1 MARMLLRLSLTAGI
15 LLSALMA
22 APAMSASA
30 PPAASSAPAPE
41 AHRDAREII
50 PAAMIGPWKVDL
62 EASKYA
68 GNKPRVAVRT
78 FAYTEGGKILVTFMT
93 VSANGT
99 YSTGHWAVQAD
110 GTPGNEYHSAAG
122 SIPYNVV
129 SLKKVNET
137 TMNLTVSRHGKVSIE
152 AVYTISEDGKTLTYA
167 YGGNT
172 IVYRRWDK
180 LD

>member
-1 MARMLLRLSLTAGI
+1 MARMLLRLSLTAGM
-15 LLSALMA
+15 LVSALMA

-30 PPAASSAPAPE
+30 PPAAAGGAAAE
-41 AHRDAREII
+41 GHRDAREII
-50 PAAMIGPWKVDL
+50 PAALIGPWKVDL

-68 GNKPRVAVRT
+68 GNKPRVALRT
-78 FAYTEGGKILVTFMT
+78 FAYTEDGKILVTFMQ
-93 VSANGT
+93 VGANGN

-129 SLKKVNET
+129 SLKKINET
-137 TMNLTVSRHGKVSIE
+137 TLNLTVSRHGKVSIE
-152 AVYTISEDGKTLTYA
+152 AVYTLSGDGKTLTYA
-167 YGGNT
+167 YGGNN
-172 IVYRRWDK
+172 IVYRRWDN

>member
-15 LLSALMA
+15 LVSAFMA

-30 PPAASSAPAPE
+30 PPATGGAASE
-41 AHRDAREII
+41 AHRDARELF
-50 PAAMIGPWKVDL
+50 PATMIGPWKADI
-62 EASKYA
+62 EASTYA
-68 GNKPRVAVRT
+68 GSKPRVALRT
-78 FAYTEGGKILVTFMT
+78 FAYTEGGRVLVTFMT
-93 VSANGT
+93 VGANGA
-99 YSTGHWAVQAD
+99 YSTGHWAAQAD
-110 GTPGNEYHSAAG
+110 GTPGTEYHSAAG

-137 TMNLTVSRHGKVSIE
+137 TLNLTVSRHGKVSIE
-152 AVYTISEDGKTLTYA
+152 AVYTISEDGKTLTYT
-167 YGGNT
+167 YGGNK

>member
-1 MARMLLRLSLTAGI
+1 MARMLLRLSLTVGI
-15 LLSALMA
+15 LVSALMA

-30 PPAASSAPAPE
+30 PATPGAPAPE
-41 AHRDAREII
+41 GHRDAREII
-50 PAAMIGPWKVDL
+50 PAALIGPWKVDL
-62 EASKYA
+62 AASRYA
-68 GNKPRVAVRT
+68 GNKPRVAART
-78 FAYTEGGKILVTFMT
+78 FAYTEDGKVLVTFMT
-93 VSANGT
+93 VGANGA

-129 SLKKVNET
+129 SLKKINET
-137 TMNLTVSRHGKVSIE
+137 TLNLTVTRHGKVSIE
-152 AVYTISEDGKTLTYA
+152 AVYTLSNDGKTLTYA
-167 YGGNT
+167 YGENN

>member
-1 MARMLLRLSLTAGI
+1 MRMLLRLSLTTGI
-15 LLSALMA
+15 LVSAMMA
-22 APAMSASA
+22 APAMAASASGA
-30 PPAASSAPAPE
+30 TAPE
-41 AHRDAREII
+41 GHRDAREII

-62 EASKYA
+62 EASKYT
-68 GNKPRVAVRT
+68 GNKPRVALRT
-78 FAYTEGGKILVTFMT
+78 FAYTEGGKVLVTFMT
-93 VSANGT
+93 VGANGN

-110 GTPGNEYHSAAG
+110 GTPGSEYHSSAG

-137 TMNLTVSRHGKVSIE
+137 TLNLTVSRHGKVSIE
-152 AVYTISEDGKTLTYA
+152 AVYTISDDGKTLTYA
-167 YGGNT
+167 YGGNN